1 MSQERFNYSPSDKD
15 NREGSQR
22 HTEAQVSHKTRMQ
35 AKIKTIMMHLHEIQK
50 RQEFLLKQEMSIAGL
65 ESLERQVGEAQF
77 FIIKNNVII
86 EKQNTAEIKNIN
98 LMLHELQE
106 KEEFLLEQKR
116 SITAELSNVESERDG
131 EKIDNTNFRKALE
144 NLECK
149 LSEAQ
154 DLILKNNEIITKQ
167 NRAEIKTIQMHL
179 HEIQKKQAFLFKRRR
194 SIAALHT
201 LERQAGEAHRLII
214 QNNDIIERQYREIV
228 YQWELI
234 DDLYK
239 VLEIR
244 LQTGQDLK
252 DVLSMVQKQ
261 NVSGVVNNVQEE
273 CQIAGALLQL
283 ENPPD
288 EVQTSDSWCC
298 GAKRLLKVGLGLA
311 TAGLVAYWAYS
322 KMFN

>member
-1 MSQERFNYSPSDKD
+1 MSQEKFNYSPSDKE
-15 NREGSQR
+15 NREESQR
-22 HTEAQVSHKTRMQ
+22 HTEAQVSHKTIMQ
-35 AKIKTIMMHLHEIQK
+35 AKIKTIKMHLHEIQK
-50 RQEFLLKQEMSIAGL
+50 RQFLLMQEMSIAGL
-65 ESLERQVGEAQF
+65 ESLECQVGEAQF

-86 EKQNTAEIKNIN
+86 ERQNTAEIKTIN

-106 KEEFLLEQKR
+106 KEEFLLEENS

-131 EKIDNTNFRKALE
+131 QKKDNTNLRKALE

-149 LSEAQ
+149 VSEAQ
-154 DLILKNNEIITKQ
+154 DLIIKNNEIIKKQ

-179 HEIQKKQAFLFKRRR
+179 HEIQKKQAFLFKQKR
-194 SIAALHT
+194 SIAALET
-201 LERQAGEAHRLII
+201 PECQAGEAHRLII

-228 YQWELI
+228 YKWELI

-239 VLEIR
+239 VLETR
-244 LQTGQDLK
+244 LQTAQDLK

-261 NVSGVVNNVQEE
+261 NVLADVKNVQEE
-273 CQIAGALLQL
+273 CQIAGELLQL
-283 ENPPD
+283 ENPPG
-288 EVQTSDSWCC
+288 EVQTSDSWRC

-311 TAGLVAYWAYS
+311 TAGLVACWAFS